1 MSTTYFCEKCH
12 LAYPADR
19 MPYQCCTCQG
29 KFTIS
34 LDSGLTSADFESK
47 EPGIWRFAR
56 TFGLP
61 EGALKSYLGEG
72 NTPLLERNLG
82 NGQTYFKMESQ
93 NPTLSYKDR
102 GTAVLTSM
110 LRYQAIKDVIEDSSG
125 NAGASLAAYSSAFGI
140 NAEIFVP
147 ANTSGPK
154 LAQIA
159 AYGAKIIRIEGDRAM
174 ATKAVLARVN
184 GDQMVYASHA
194 YQPFG
199 LAGIATIA
207 YEIYEQLGKS
217 PDRVIAPIG
226 HGSLFL
232 GILLGFLL
240 LKRLHFISNLPEF
253 IGVQA
258 SNNSPLQQKWARRN
272 EFLPSLPSIA
282 EGVLVRNPI
291 RGENILQ
298 LLSEHHGD
306 ILSIPEYE
314 IEIAWRELRNS
325 GLFVEPTSA
334 LPWAACKQLKCQN
347 SLTSVLIMTGYGLK
361 SNIIS

>member
-1 MSTTYFCEKCH
+1 MSTSYFCEKCH
-12 LAYPADR
+12 LAYPTDH
-19 MPYQCCTCQG
+19 MPYHCGSCQSN
-29 KFTIS
+29 FSIA
-34 LDSGLTSADFESK
+34 LDCDLTSADFESK
-47 EPGIWRFAR
+47 EPGIWRFSK

-61 EGALKSYLGEG
+61 DGASTTYLGEG
-72 NTPLLERNLG
+72 NTPLIERNMG
-82 NGQTYFKMESQ
+82 IGQTYFKMESQ

-110 LRYQAIKDVIEDSSG
+110 LRYHAYKDVIEDSSG

-147 ANTSGPK
+147 ADTSGPK

-159 AYGAKIIRIEGDRAM
+159 AFGAKIIRIEGNRDK
-174 ATKAVLARVN
+174 TSKAVLSRVN
-184 GDQMVYASHA
+184 DYQMMYASHA

-232 GILLGFLL
+232 GIMLGFLL
-240 LKRLHFISNLPEF
+240 LKRSRYISNMPQF

-258 SNNSPLQQKWARRN
+258 SNNSPLYQKWARGQ
-272 EFLPSLPSIA
+272 ELLPSLPSIA
-282 EGVLVRNPI
+282 EGVMVRNPI
-291 RGENILQ
+291 RGEMILQ
-298 LLSEHHGD
+298 LLSKHHGD
-306 ILSIPEYE
+306 ILSIPEDE
-314 IEIAWRELRNS
+314 IEIAWRELRHS

-334 LPWAACKQLKCQN
+334 LPWAACKQLGCQN